1 MRLRIS
7 PATGIAALALA
18 LAWSVVGCGGDSA
31 EREAKIR
38 EDAAKAA
45 AQAKPVVEEAGR
57 AVKAAAE
64 GAKEGWEHSN
74 GKRLDVNDASEEDL
88 TGLPGIDHREARR
101 IIASRPYRDTHE
113 LVSKRVMSQTLYDRI
128 KDDITA
134 K

>member
-1 MRLRIS
+1 MKLRICVG
-7 PATGIAALALA
+7 TGTAALALTCCI
-18 LAWSVVGCGGDSA
+18 SGCGGDSA

-38 EDAAKAA
+38 EEAAKAA
-45 AQAKPVVEEAGR
+45 SQAKPVVEEAGR

-74 GKRLDVNDASEEDL
+74 GKRLDINDASEEDL
-88 TGLPGIDHREARR
+88 AGLPGVDHREAKRMV
-101 IIASRPYRDTHE
+101 ANRPYRDTHE
-113 LVSKRVMSQTLYDRI
+113 LVSKRVMSQALYDRI